1 MREIKFR
8 SWANGAMWH
17 VNGLACTD
25 ESENMDLVDDS
36 IGGYDSVYD
45 YDEVETRVLMQYT
58 GLKDMNGKEIYEGDI
73 IRRDFEVGHEV
84 IDPVSL
90 GVMDYEIS
98 ESGYFVGVVSYRPT
112 EGYVLNKC
120 RKYNEDGT
128 LQAKKSGVKIYSQY
142 ANVIGNIF
150 ENPELL
156 EEK

>member
-1 MREIKFR
+1 
-8 SWANGAMWH
+8 MWDEEDKTMIDSDS
-17 VNGLACTD
+17 LAF
-25 ESENMDLVDDS
+25 EEYAPLVQLLNQK
-36 IGGYDSVYD
+36 GV
-45 YDEVETRVLMQYT
+45 MQYT
-58 GLKDMNGKEIYEGDI
+58 GLKDMSGKEIYEGDI

-142 ANVIGNIF
+142 ANVIGNIY

-156 EEK
+156 EEE